1 MKLGVWQSDPTRKF
15 LKLRCFNLNKKCK
28 VFNTSSTRKRV
39 HHKTRKNALACASS
53 LYFRNFKTY
62 ATATKLTGLAL
73 AKRPVPFGHV
83 AGCWLAG

>member
-1 MKLGVWQSDPTRKF
+1 M
-15 LKLRCFNLNKKCK
+15 
-28 VFNTSSTRKRV
+28 TSSWLAKFKMQNVLYTSSMRKRV
-39 HHKTRKNALACASS
+39 HHKPRKNALACASS

>member
-28 VFNTSSTRKRV
+28 VFNTSSTRKQV

-53 LYFRNFKTY
+53 LY
-62 ATATKLTGLAL
+62 
-73 AKRPVPFGHV
+73 
-83 AGCWLAG
+83 